1 MSIKEI
7 SHFDHYT
14 LASILVAVVAVVAVV
29 TVDDDFKITS
39 FNRRAEKL
47 TGYPSSEAIGRPC
60 YEILNRTQIV

>member
-14 LASILVAVVAVVAVV
+14 LASILVAVVAVV